1 MNNTIRRLVA
11 LVIIFLGLYFIYDN
25 NYFDSRQFVRDIKK
39 EVYLPTTNSYVKTN
53 ITDSFVQMTNDFKPH
68 DKQEL
73 LNIYYTVVNSGWDKF
88 TFYCSYD
95 KCINDVNDISTDKVL
110 LSNLNSFVS
119 TYNQYETIS
128 TYTTPLFNAKVT
140 IEVTRTYD
148 DYLIS
153 KLNTR
158 INEIYD
164 ELKIDGKDART
175 QIEDIHD
182 YIINNTKY
190 DALKIDNINDET
202 YSSNTAYGVIFQG
215 FGVCS
220 GYADTMALFLDKMGI
235 PNMKVASATH
245 VWNLVYLDGKWLHLD
260 LTWDDPY
267 TDDNSDVINHNFF
280 LINYETLKR
289 WNTTEHMF
297 DQNVYKEAL

>member
-39 EVYLPTTNSYVKTN
+39 EVYLPTNNSYVKTN

-88 TFYCSYD
+88 TFYCNYE

-140 IEVTRTYD
+140 IIV
-148 DYLIS
+148 
-153 KLNTR
+153 K
-158 INEIYD
+158 
-164 ELKIDGKDART
+164 
-175 QIEDIHD
+175 
-182 YIINNTKY
+182 
-190 DALKIDNINDET
+190 NI
-202 YSSNTAYGVIFQG
+202 
-215 FGVCS
+215 
-220 GYADTMALFLDKMGI
+220 
-235 PNMKVASATH
+235 
-245 VWNLVYLDGKWLHLD
+245 
-260 LTWDDPY
+260 
-267 TDDNSDVINHNFF
+267 
-280 LINYETLKR
+280 
-289 WNTTEHMF
+289 
-297 DQNVYKEAL
+297 